1 MRLAGKLEGVCPG
14 ALPEAGATPDEI
26 LLRRRELATS
36 YSYFTFINLQYRFG
50 STLNNTVN
58 PRFPNSG
65 GFFMSN

>member
-1 MRLAGKLEGVCPG
+1 VSGDVERIHDQR

-36 YSYFTFINLQYRFG
+36 YSYFTFFNLQYRFG

-58 PRFPNSG
+58 PRFPSGG
-65 GFFMSN
+65 GFFVF

>member
-1 MRLAGKLEGVCPG
+1 MQGDVARIHDQR

-58 PRFPNSG
+58 PRFPFGGG
-65 GFFMSN
+65 GFIVF